1 MKRKTNKRST
11 YISKGTG
18 SKIIHTGEGSIAKPR
33 KRGPSPKKDL
43 YKETVKLAGKVNA
56 RLNSLQRRHKT
67 GTWASKRLLNKLSTS
82 QLKSWSKSGRVKVG
96 KNLSNTQ
103 LVAINK
109 ALNNFLKSKTSTK
122 KGIEEV
128 RRQQIEKIKERLQ
141 VDDETAEEMTDE
153 EAEFFYD
160 MFEDDDF
167 SKLADLV
174 GASALQA
181 AIEDAIEAD
190 DDEDYFLKRLE
201 WYGGVEMQ
209 DLKLRAMAI
218 RVYNKYV
225 NKID

>member
-1 MKRKTNKRST
+1 MRRKTNRRST

-18 SKIIHTGEGSIAKPR
+18 SRIINTGEGSIAKPR
-33 KRGPSPKKDL
+33 KRGLSPKKDL

-56 RLNSLQRRHKT
+56 RLNSLQRRHKS
-67 GTWASKRLLNKLSTS
+67 GTWASKRLLNKLTTS
-82 QLKSWSKSGRVKVG
+82 QLKSWSKSGRVKIG
-96 KNLSNTQ
+96 KNLSSTQ

-109 ALNNFLKSKTSTK
+109 ALNNFLKSKTSTN
-122 KGIEEV
+122 KGIQEV
-128 RRQQIEKIKERLQ
+128 REQQIERIKERLQ

-167 SKLADLV
+167 SKLADLI

-181 AIEDAIEAD
+181 AIDDAIEAD
-190 DDEDYFLKRLE
+190 DSEDYFLQRLE

-225 NKID
+225 NRV

>member
-1 MKRKTNKRST
+1 MRRKTNRRST

-18 SKIIHTGEGSIAKPR
+18 SRVINTGEGSIAKTR

-43 YKETVKLAGKVNA
+43 YKETVKLAGKVND

-67 GTWASKRLLNKLSTS
+67 GTWASKRLLNKLTTS

-96 KNLSNTQ
+96 KNLSSTQ

-109 ALNNFLKSKTSTK
+109 ALNNFLKSKTSTN

-128 RRQQIEKIKERLQ
+128 REQQIERIKERLQ

-167 SKLADLV
+167 SKLADLI

-181 AIEDAIEAD
+181 AIDDAIEAD
-190 DDEDYFLKRLE
+190 DSEDYFLQRLE

-225 NKID
+225 NKV

>member
-1 MKRKTNKRST
+1 MRRKTNRRST

-18 SKIIHTGEGSIAKPR
+18 SKVIHTGEGSIAKPR

-67 GTWASKRLLNKLSTS
+67 GTWASKRLLNKLTTS
-82 QLKSWSKSGRVKVG
+82 QLKSWTTSGRVKIK
-96 KNLSNTQ
+96 KNLSSTQ

-109 ALNNFLKSKTSTK
+109 ALNNFLKSKTSTN
-122 KGIEEV
+122 KGIEDV

-141 VDDETAEEMTDE
+141 VDDEAAEEITDG

-167 SKLADLV
+167 SKLADLI

-181 AIEDAIEAD
+181 AIDDAIEAD
-190 DDEDYFLKRLE
+190 DDENYFLQRLE

-225 NKID
+225 NKV

>member
-1 MKRKTNKRST
+1 MRRKTNRRST

-18 SKIIHTGEGSIAKPR
+18 SKIINTGEGSIAKPR

-67 GTWASKRLLNKLSTS
+67 GTWASKRLLNKLTTS
-82 QLKSWSKSGRVKVG
+82 KLKSWTTSGRVKIK
-96 KNLSNTQ
+96 KNLSSTQ

-109 ALNNFLKSKTSTK
+109 ALNNFLKSKTSTN
-122 KGIEEV
+122 KGIEDV

-141 VDDETAEEMTDE
+141 VDDEAAEEITDE

-167 SKLADLV
+167 SKLADLI

-181 AIEDAIEAD
+181 AIDDAIEAD
-190 DDEDYFLKRLE
+190 DDVDYFLQRLE

-225 NKID
+225 KKD